1 MPASPPLVGLV
12 VLDGWALN
20 PRAEGNAV
28 LMARTPVMDRITRE
42 CPHATLLTCGEHVG
56 LPPGQMGNSEVGH
69 LNLGGGRIVYQ
80 DLTRIDRAIEDGS
93 FAENA
98 VLGDALAHAARGG
111 TLHLMGLHSP
121 GGVHSH
127 TRHLHA
133 ILRLAAERGVPR
145 IRIHA
150 ILDGRDTPPRC
161 AKSSLEET
169 EALCATLGR
178 GSIATIGGRY
188 WAMDRDKRW
197 PRVEKGYRA
206 MVGGEGRTSAT
217 AVEALEAAYERG
229 EGDEFVEPTVI
240 LGRDGDGRIRRG
252 DTLIAFN
259 FRPDRMRQI
268 TRALNDPAFD
278 GFARPEWPLDLH
290 YTCMTQ
296 YDESFPYPVIFT
308 DDPLR
313 RTLGEV
319 VSEAGLAQ
327 LRIAE
332 TEKYAH
338 VTYFFNGSEEKPNPR
353 EDRALIPSP
362 QVATYDLQPEMSARA
377 VTDEVERRL
386 AGPTYQFFVLNFA
399 NADMVGHTGVIS
411 AAVRA
416 VETVD
421 QCLGRTL
428 DSVHRRGGMLLVTAD
443 HGNADQMI
451 DYATG
456 GPHTAHT
463 LHPVPIVLVGAGA
476 VPLRSGILA
485 DVAPTLL
492 QLMGLPQPPEMTGRS
507 LLARS

>member
-1 MPASPPLVGLV
+1 MPAPPPLVGLI

-20 PRAEGNAV
+20 PRPEGNAV

-56 LPPGQMGNSEVGH
+56 LPAGQMGNSEVGH
-69 LNLGGGRIVYQ
+69 LNLGAGRIVYQ
-80 DLTRIDRAIEDGS
+80 DLTRIDRAVGNGS
-93 FAENA
+93 
-98 VLGDALAHAARGG
+98 LGDNPVLRAALDQARRGG
-111 TLHLMGLHSP
+111 TLHLMGLHSA

-127 TRHLHA
+127 IHHLHA
-133 ILRLAAERGVPR
+133 ILRLAAAAGIDR

-161 AKSSLEET
+161 ARPWLEET
-169 EALCATLGR
+169 ESLCASLGR
-178 GSIATIGGRY
+178 GSIATVGGRY
-188 WAMDRDKRW
+188 YAMDRDKRW
-197 PRVEKGYRA
+197 PRLEKAYRA
-206 MVGGEGRTSAT
+206 MVAGEGRSAPTS
-217 AVEALEAAYERG
+217 VRALEDAYARG

-240 LGRDGDGRIRRG
+240 QAAGPDGRIRRG
-252 DTLIAFN
+252 DTVIAYN
-259 FRPDRMRQI
+259 FRPDRMREI
-268 TRALNDPAFD
+268 TRALNDAAFD
-278 GFARPEWPLDLH
+278 GFVRPEWPLDLH
-290 YTCMTQ
+290 YSCMTQ
-296 YDESFPYPVIFT
+296 YDESFPYPVLFA
-308 DDPLR
+308 DDPLP

-338 VTYFFNGSEEKPNPR
+338 VTYFFNGGDEKPNPR
-353 EDRALIPSP
+353 EDRALIPSA
-362 QVATYDLQPEMSARA
+362 QVATYDLKPDMSAFE
-377 VTDEVERRL
+377 VTAEVERRL
-386 AGPTYQFFVLNFA
+386 QGPQYGVFILNFA

-416 VETVD
+416 VEVVD
-421 QCLGRTL
+421 ECLGRVL
-428 DSVHRRGGMLLVTAD
+428 EAVRRRGGVVLVTAD

-463 LHPVPIVLVGAGA
+463 LHPVPVVLVGAGS
-476 VPLRSGILA
+476 VPLQSGILA

-492 QLMGLPQPPEMTGRS
+492 EVLGLPQPPEMTGRS
-507 LLARS
+507 LLRRC